1 MNDFI
6 AAALMQADPASIIAI
21 FVGSI
26 IGIIFGAIPGL
37 TYTMALSMVLP
48 LTFGISPSA
57 AICMLM
63 STYIGGLTGGSLTA
77 CLIGI
82 PGTPSAAATVVDGY
96 AMVRKG
102 QAGLSLGLVI
112 MASAFGSI
120 FSLLVMVFAVDFV
133 AKAAV
138 HFGPVELFS
147 LVLFGMSLIC
157 GLSEGSIVKGLIAG
171 TIGLMI
177 MTIGVDDIEGVQRLT
192 FGWTP
197 LLQGVNLVVAM
208 VGLFAVPHLI
218 KTLVDFRLN
227 KIQKH
232 QLNDVKTQMPKFK
245 TLKDNFGLLSY
256 TSVIGTVIGAIPGTG
271 GPIAAFVAYDQ
282 AKRLAKGKAKEQFG
296 KGSVQG
302 VLAPEAANN
311 AVSGGAIIPLLSLGI
326 PGDAATAVIL
336 GGLLIH
342 GVTPGPALFT
352 ENKSL
357 VYLIYI
363 TFFVATVV
371 VMLLQAYGVKFF
383 IKLLKIP
390 PQYLMV
396 GIMIMCVIGTYAIRN
411 SFFDVYTMIIIGL
424 FGYLLLLAKIPVTP
438 VVLGLVL
445 GPTLEKE
452 FRTAMIL
459 SENDYSVFF
468 TSPLAVTL
476 YILIVVF
483 VGMQLYADRKLKKA
497 ALEDAKSLPTVAS

>member
-1 MNDFI
+1 
-6 AAALMQADPASIIAI
+6 
-21 FVGSI
+21 
-26 IGIIFGAIPGL
+26 
-37 TYTMALSMVLP
+37 
-48 LTFGISPSA
+48 
-57 AICMLM
+57 
-63 STYIGGLTGGSLTA
+63 
-77 CLIGI
+77 
-82 PGTPSAAATVVDGY
+82 
-96 AMVRKG
+96 
-102 QAGLSLGLVI
+102 
-112 MASAFGSI
+112 
-120 FSLLVMVFAVDFV
+120 
-133 AKAAV
+133 
-138 HFGPVELFS
+138 
-147 LVLFGMSLIC
+147 
-157 GLSEGSIVKGLIAG
+157 
-171 TIGLMI
+171 
-177 MTIGVDDIEGVQRLT
+177 
-192 FGWTP
+192 
-197 LLQGVNLVVAM
+197 
-208 VGLFAVPHLI
+208 
-218 KTLVDFRLN
+218 
-227 KIQKH
+227 
-232 QLNDVKTQMPKFK
+232 
-245 TLKDNFGLLSY
+245 
-256 TSVIGTVIGAIPGTG
+256 
-271 GPIAAFVAYDQ
+271 
-282 AKRLAKGKAKEQFG
+282 
-296 KGSVQG
+296 
-302 VLAPEAANN
+302 
-311 AVSGGAIIPLLSLGI
+311 
-326 PGDAATAVIL
+326 L